1 MTVEN
6 AILPSRGYVSI
17 ANSGDASLHVRQL
30 KPAEFRIL
38 HLFVHAALYGG
49 FALELFDDN
58 CLSQFL
64 GLDLKKKLPSE
75 VCFQQIVNDLTALC
89 ILLDAKEEEL
99 IRFLHCALEQSASI
113 ITSAELCHTPDA
125 RLFWEKKFA
134 AAVSPLVRE
143 FHPRR
148 LLEHSK
154 NFAGKSSL
162 TIQRKIEETDS
173 PQFSDANQRN
183 MYIPGLLRT
192 TLPKTFNSLR
202 AYYQAAGDKVRENH
216 PLLGLFLDFNDDL
229 PLVSNLTHLVSWS
242 RIVDLLL
249 SRRLSRKD
257 TSTKIGDVIRGKAN
271 SPEEK
276 KRLIEAF
283 EKFTTAFENMHPVL
297 KERLQQEVPHLSESS
312 PISLCLV
319 EKQDQ
324 GVFLCA
330 ALDILQKIQNDFLQK
345 VLSIAATGKCSALIF
360 LERDKGKCAI
370 PMVHLQEAREKEI
383 IQYQWSDAI
392 LRHSQRNTEY
402 GHGKEVLFD
411 LDKIEKELSVRFLV
425 GKAFLSSLDGLQEFI
440 FSRELFHSCRGILDE
455 LQELIP
461 QQPLTDVFRSGLIRQ
476 SDHSLE
482 SVQDL
487 LEHMEIV
494 LCLIKRH
501 QIGKPEEPLTDFTD
515 KWLCGSR
522 PFPKAS
528 LPQPHSAI
536 QLKHVVAL
544 YEFLEDML
552 AESAA
557 KRVHDVYRGAVPK
570 EIAEEMAKVSIVSG
584 KAESDRSSLNA
595 ITTAL
600 RRFIF
605 RYLSSEEMR
614 PEPGDSLVERLL
626 EPSLWP
632 IDMFKSSESSKMELA
647 KFISATFPENLTIAH
662 TFQVLCFYQ
671 DRLKVSKNDLFR
683 FCFSIVC

>member
-1 MTVEN
+1 M
-6 AILPSRGYVSI
+6 
-17 ANSGDASLHVRQL
+17 
-30 KPAEFRIL
+30 
-38 HLFVHAALYGG
+38 
-49 FALELFDDN
+49 
-58 CLSQFL
+58 
-64 GLDLKKKLPSE
+64 GLDLTKTLPSE
-75 VCFQQIVNDLTALC
+75 VCFQQITNDLTALC
-89 ILLDAKEEEL
+89 SLLDAKEEEI

-113 ITSAELCHTPDA
+113 LTSAELCHTPDA
-125 RLFWEKKFA
+125 RLFWEEKFA
-134 AAVSPLVRE
+134 AAVGPLVRE
-143 FHPRR
+143 FYPRR

-154 NFAGKSSL
+154 DFADKSPL
-162 TIQRKIEETDS
+162 AIQRKIEETDS
-173 PQFSDANQRN
+173 PQFSDVNQRN
-183 MYIPGLLRT
+183 VCIPRLLRT

-202 AYYQAAGDKVRENH
+202 AYYLAIGDKARENH
-216 PLLGLFLDFNDDL
+216 ALLGLFLDYHDDL

-276 KRLIEAF
+276 KRLTEAF
-283 EKFTTAFENMHPVL
+283 ENFTIAFENMHPVL
-297 KERLQQEVPHLSESS
+297 KERLQREVPYLSESS

-319 EKQDQ
+319 KKQDQ

-330 ALDILQKIQNDFLQK
+330 ALDILQKIQNDFLRK

-360 LERDKGKCAI
+360 LESDKGKCAI

-411 LDKIEKELSVRFLV
+411 LDKIEKELTVRFLV
-425 GKAFLSSLDGLQEFI
+425 GKAFLSTLDGLQEFI

-461 QQPLTDVFRSGLIRQ
+461 QQPLTDVFRTGLIRQ

-501 QIGKPEEPLTDFTD
+501 QVGKPEEPLTDFTD

-536 QLKHVVAL
+536 QLKTRGCL
-544 YEFLEDML
+544 I
-552 AESAA
+552 
-557 KRVHDVYRGAVPK
+557 RV
-570 EIAEEMAKVSIVSG
+570 S
-584 KAESDRSSLNA
+584 
-595 ITTAL
+595 
-600 RRFIF
+600 
-605 RYLSSEEMR
+605 
-614 PEPGDSLVERLL
+614 
-626 EPSLWP
+626 
-632 IDMFKSSESSKMELA
+632 
-647 KFISATFPENLTIAH
+647 
-662 TFQVLCFYQ
+662 
-671 DRLKVSKNDLFR
+671 
-683 FCFSIVC
+683 